1 MQKTI
6 ELTISNVPEVE
17 SVIQEIRTNAET
29 TIKNFWDKEIRVVPE
44 EKELEYKAK
53 VDTFRLE
60 NDMIARIDTPIA
72 VEPIEEVT
80 ETVKDD
86 IITPLKAR

>member
-1 MQKTI
+1 
-6 ELTISNVPEVE
+6 
-17 SVIQEIRTNAET
+17 
-29 TIKNFWDKEIRVVPE
+29 
-44 EKELEYKAK
+44 
-53 VDTFRLE
+53 
-60 NDMIARIDTPIA
+60 MIARIDTPIA

>member
-1 MQKTI
+1 MKTI
-6 ELTISNVPEVE
+6 TLEIVNVPEVE
-17 SVIQEIRTNAET
+17 SVLNEIKANAET
-29 TIKNFWDKEIRVVPE
+29 TIKNFWDKEIRVVSE

-72 VEPIEEVT
+72 VEPIEEI
-80 ETVKDD
+80 TVEKPIIKDFYQ
-86 IITPLKAR
+86 K

>member
-6 ELTISNVPEVE
+6 ILEIANVPDVE

-29 TIKNFWDKEIRVVPE
+29 TIRNFWDKEIRVVSE

-53 VDTFRLE
+53 VDMFRAD
-60 NDMIARIDTPIA
+60 NRMDVA
-72 VEPIEEVT
+72 VEAVEKPIIK
-80 ETVKDD
+80 ETKIV
-86 IITPLKAR
+86 L

>member
-1 MQKTI
+1 MKTI
-6 ELTISNVPEVE
+6 TLEIVNVPDVE

-53 VDTFRLE
+53 VEMFRSD
-60 NDMIARIDTPIA
+60 NFMDVA
-72 VEPIEEVT
+72 VEKPIIKENKIV
-80 ETVKDD
+80 
-86 IITPLKAR
+86 L

>member
-1 MQKTI
+1 MKTI
-6 ELTISNVPEVE
+6 TLEIVNVPDVE

-29 TIKNFWDKEIRVVPE
+29 TIKNFWDKEIRVVSE

-60 NDMIARIDTPIA
+60 NAMIAAVA
-72 VEPIEEVT
+72 VEAVEKPIIK
-80 ETVKDD
+80 ETK
-86 IITPLKAR
+86 IML

>member
-6 ELTISNVPEVE
+6 ELTISNVPDVE

-29 TIKNFWDKEIRVVPE
+29 TIKNFWDKEIRVVSE

-60 NDMIARIDTPIA
+60 NDMIAAVA
-72 VEPIEEVT
+72 VEEITVEKPIIK
-80 ETVKDD
+80 ETK
-86 IITPLKAR
+86 IML